1 MTSSGG
7 ARRIAVVHGYYSSR
21 VPSGENVV
29 VDLQVAALR
38 EAGSDVEVY
47 SIAQDEAEQASLYP
61 LRAAARAMTGRGP
74 APAFEHFDP
83 DVVHVHNLFPN
94 FGRRWVRRHGGKLVA
109 TLHNFRPIC
118 PAATLFRD
126 GGSCTE
132 CPDSGSAWPA
142 LRHGCYKSSRVA
154 TAPVALGTRMA
165 ADPVLSSAARL
176 IVLSDIMRDHY
187 AAVGVDPARM
197 VRVPNFVVDD
207 GDAPCDAADRSGWV
221 YVGRLTPEKGIDRL
235 VAQWPADQRLVVL
248 GDGPLLPALRAT
260 ATPGVEFRGSV
271 TPQEVR
277 GVVARA
283 RGLVFPSL
291 WPEGLP
297 TVYLEALAAGTPVLA
312 SPESVVGSLVALEG
326 TGAVMSGDLSRDLAD
341 ANRNFGVLAGRCR
354 SVFTENYSQGAW
366 LRAIGHVYDDVCG
379 RGGS

>member
-1 MTSSGG
+1 M
-7 ARRIAVVHGYYSSR
+7 
-21 VPSGENVV
+21 PSGENVV

-38 EAGSDVEVY
+38 QAGYDVEIY
-47 SIAQDEAEQASLYP
+47 SIVQDVAEQASLYP
-61 LRAAARAMTGRGP
+61 LRAATRAMTGRGP
-74 APAFEHFDP
+74 APALEHFDP

-94 FGRRWVRRHGGKLVA
+94 FGRRWVRRYGPRLVA

-126 GGSCTE
+126 GGACTE
-132 CPDSGSAWPA
+132 CPDSGTAWPA
-142 LRHGCYKSSRVA
+142 VRHGCYKSSRIASV
-154 TAPVALGTRMA
+154 PVALGTHMA

-176 IVLSDIMRDHY
+176 VVLSDLMRDHY

-197 VRVPNFVVDD
+197 VRVPNFVLDD
-207 GDAPCDAADRSGWV
+207 GAAPVDAGDRSGWV

-248 GDGPLLPALRAT
+248 GDGPLLPALRGT
-260 ATPGVEFRGSV
+260 AAPGVELRGSV
-271 TPQEVR
+271 DPSEVR
-277 GVVARA
+277 RVISHA

-312 SPESVVGSLVALEG
+312 SPPSVVGSLVATEG
-326 TGAVMSGDLSRDLAD
+326 TGAVMTDYLARDLVEAD
-341 ANRNFGVLAGRCR
+341 RNFGALAGRCR
-354 SVFTENYSQGAW
+354 SVFAENYSQDAW
-366 LRAIGHVYDDVCG
+366 LHAIGQLYDDVSS